1 MKIIF
6 LVLSLKPPPILP
18 AIFTLILLLSI
29 ESFIPINKKNM
40 ELGANLDSKRLN
52 CGKQFDNQID
62 KF

>member
-18 AIFTLILLLSI
+18 AIFTLILTFNRTLHSK
-29 ESFIPINKKNM
+29 NKKNM